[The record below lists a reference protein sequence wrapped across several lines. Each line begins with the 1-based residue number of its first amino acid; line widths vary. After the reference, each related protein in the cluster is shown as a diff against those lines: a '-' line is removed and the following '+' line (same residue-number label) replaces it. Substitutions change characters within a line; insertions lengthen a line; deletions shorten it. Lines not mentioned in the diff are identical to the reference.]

1 MSGLIRSCK
10 DNFWSRLRVE
20 RGIKIVELANL
31 LGYSDSAVGT
41 WFTGQIIP
49 KPKVIN
55 DLCSFFDVDI
65 NDGTREFILAH
76 REWKAQHSRPSVVK
90 NPEATREKHVEVLKS
105 ADDLLSM
112 LYGKVGYDTFNK
124 IVDIVSNN
132 SDNAD
137 ILSCVY
143 GSVSYD
149 EYKMI
154 IDFINQSK
162 EE

>member
-1 MSGLIRSCK
+1 MGSKGTIRTCK
-10 DNFWSRLRVE
+10 DNFWSKLRVE
-20 RGIKIVELANL
+20 RGITLDELANL

-49 KPKVIN
+49 KPKIIN

-65 NDGTREFILAH
+65 NEGTREFILAH
-76 REWKAQHSRPSVVK
+76 REWKAQHSRPSVAK
-90 NPEATREKHVEVLKS
+90 NTTATKAIKS
-105 ADDLLSM
+105 SDDLLSM
-112 LYGKVGYDTFNK
+112 LYGKIGYDAFNK
-124 IVDIVSNN
+124 IRDSISS
-132 SDNAD
+132 SDSTD
-137 ILSCVY
+137 ILSSIY

-154 IDFINQSK
+154 TDFINK